1 MNPARKKLAKNTVR
15 VALMLAFT
23 AGTAC
28 QVIAGVE
35 DRAIDPIPEGCTLP
49 TVGDA
54 TIRFG
59 NLVPSEEPVDVCVR
73 QSGGDYGRPVL
84 RGGGRACPTG
94 FGYPKMSAPFAVP
107 SGKIDVKVV
116 KGGSTC
122 KTAALAETTGIEIP
136 KGSATTVVRMGNA
149 AVGEQV
155 KAFRETTERASS
167 GNQLIRLAHAI
178 PGYESLD
185 FGITEQSRLPT
196 DLSSPL
202 LSAPLPYGT
211 TTIGSSSPLGKV
223 DENGYLTIPGASLN
237 FAAAPAGQKR
247 AVLLAS
253 LAGTEG
259 GRTIWA
265 IGDPAK
271 PFLPIRA
278 LTCSEGD
285 VVGLETACVQSQL
298 STLSFD
304 IFNAQLYGPFAL
316 HEAERRPHI
325 VEAIGK
331 RASDA
336 MCITGLSRQSDKDA
350 LIQQGKDKGNY
361 PYAVDFKAT
370 PDTKAT
376 DPRDQSGN
384 TPPDWTTP
392 PCDESVRDKAEA
404 ALSCIVANCSSTKTE
419 DGIFVGDSSCLTTNC
434 AAQIIP
440 FLSDD
445 KQTARCMNCLA
456 ISPLTD
462 EPLSSVRTHCMEE
475 PREYKHFNG
484 GTSSIVLS
492 RFPIAKQETYVLPS
506 TSYQRVVHY
515 AQLEIEQ
522 DKYLDY
528 YCAELTAAFGSL
540 LAYPGHYAPDATID
554 KWFQEERHQATRIV
568 EWIKTH
574 SGSNPAVI
582 SGEWASSRE
591 HKDGEGNLVVDGQN
605 PEVFDILE
613 GAFTLALPPDYV
625 PRCTECKSPVN
636 PYNGDKNIWQLKTY
650 VYNMS
655 ETSGVEASVLWT
667 DFPVT
672 IGDQKYPLS
681 DRFLFNTQVLRP

>member
-15 VALMLAFT
+15 FALMLAFT

-28 QVIAGVE
+28 QVIVGVE

-54 TIRFG
+54 SILFA
-59 NLVPSEEPVDVCVR
+59 NLVPNDDVVDVCVR
-73 QSGGDYGRPVL
+73 ASGGDYARPVL

-94 FGYPKMSAPFAVP
+94 YGYPKVSAPFAVP

-116 KGGSTC
+116 KGGATC
-122 KTAALAETTGIEIP
+122 KAAALSETKGIEVP
-136 KGSATTVVRMGNA
+136 KGSVSTVVRMGNET
-149 AVGEQV
+149 VGEQV

-167 GNQLIRLAHAI
+167 GDQLIRLGHAV
-178 PGYESLD
+178 PGYELLD
-185 FGITEQSRLPT
+185 FGITEQPRLPT
-196 DLSSPL
+196 DISAPL
-202 LSAPLPYGT
+202 LSAPLGYGET
-211 TTIGSSSPLGKV
+211 TTGATSPIGTV
-223 DENGYLTIPGASLN
+223 DENGYLTIPGATLN

-247 AVLLAS
+247 AALLAS
-253 LAGTEG
+253 IAGTEG
-259 GRTIWA
+259 GRTLWA

-271 PFLPIRA
+271 PFHPVRA
-278 LTCSEGD
+278 LTCSERD
-285 VVGLETACVQSQL
+285 VTGLETVCVQSQL

-304 IFNAQLYGPFAL
+304 VFNAQLYGPFAL

-325 VEAIGK
+325 AEAIGK

-336 MCITGLSRQSDKDA
+336 MCITGISRQSDKDA

-370 PDTKAT
+370 ADTKAT
-376 DPRDQSGN
+376 DPRDQNGN
-384 TPPDWTTP
+384 TPPEWTTP
-392 PCDESVRDKAEA
+392 PCDESVKDKAEA
-404 ALSCIVANCSSTKTE
+404 ALQCIVANCSSTKTE

-484 GTSSIVLS
+484 WTSSIVLS
-492 RFPIAKQETYVLPS
+492 RFPIAKQETFVLPS

-515 AQLEIEQ
+515 AQLEIEK

-540 LAYPGHYAPDATID
+540 LAYPGHYGPDPAVD
-554 KWFQEERHQATRIV
+554 KWFQEERHQASQIV
-568 EWIKTH
+568 EWVKKN
-574 SGSNPAVI
+574 SGDKPAVI
-582 SGEWASSRE
+582 SGEWVSSRE
-591 HKDGEGNLVVDGQN
+591 HKDGAGEIVVDGQN
-605 PEVFDILE
+605 PEVFDIL
-613 GAFTLALPPDYV
+613 
-625 PRCTECKSPVN
+625 
-636 PYNGDKNIWQLKTY
+636 
-650 VYNMS
+650 
-655 ETSGVEASVLWT
+655 
-667 DFPVT
+667 
-672 IGDQKYPLS
+672 
-681 DRFLFNTQVLRP
+681 